1 MRLKKA
7 TQATFKI
14 APPWVKSIAV
24 NRNGECWGFEV
35 AVADLETN
43 DRRFWCALMEKA
55 SVFLGSGFDATNWKN
70 SAINSLEVKAKIRQQ
85 NNNV

>member
-1 MRLKKA
+1 MTLRKA

-35 AVADLETN
+35 VVADLERN
-43 DRRFWCALMEKA
+43 DRRFWCALMDKRD
-55 SVFLGSGFDATNWKN
+55 VLLGSGFDTTKWKN
-70 SAINSLEVKAKIRQQ
+70 SAINSLEVKARIRQQ
-85 NNNV
+85 RNNV